1 MQTSEH
7 GCHTRQP
14 AQTPDFGLS
23 GFALRGGLWNSERD
37 DFISLTDI
45 AKLKDSDNPRYIIQ
59 NWLRNR
65 NTIEFLGVWESL
77 YNPSFNRVEFD
88 AFRSQAGLNSFVMT
102 PQKWVESTGAIGI
115 ISKAGRYGGT
125 YAHKEIAFEFASWIF
140 VEFKLYLVKE
150 FERLKTEEMKQFG
163 WDIKRNLAKINYRIH
178 TDAIKENLI
187 PPELSAKQIS
197 MVYASEADVLN
208 MALFGM
214 TAKQWRDSHPDLK
227 GNIRDYANVSQLVC
241 LSNLENLNAVFINE
255 GMSQAERLTKLN
267 AIAISQMEILTQDH
281 RIEAL
286 EAHSED
292 LSPME

>member
-1 MQTSEH
+1 MDKLVVKGAEISVQ
-7 GCHTRQP
+7 
-14 AQTPDFGLS
+14 
-23 GFALRGGLWNSERD
+23 WNPERD

-102 PQKWVESTGAIGI
+102 PQKWVESTRAIGI

-125 YAHKEIAFEFASWIF
+125 YAHKEIAFEFASWIS

-150 FERLKTEEMKQFG
+150 FERLKTEEMKQLG
-163 WDIKRNLAKINYRIH
+163 WDIKRNLVKINYRIH

-187 PPELSAKQIS
+187 PPELSAKQVS

-241 LSNLENLNAVFINE
+241 LSNLENLNAVFISE
-255 GMSQAERLTKLN
+255 GMSQAERLAKLN

-286 EAHSED
+286 EAHSGEP
-292 LSPME
+292 SPME

>member
-1 MQTSEH
+1 MDKLVVKGAEISVQ
-7 GCHTRQP
+7 
-14 AQTPDFGLS
+14 
-23 GFALRGGLWNSERD
+23 WNSERD

-45 AKLKDSDNPRYIIQ
+45 AKLKDSDNPRYSIQ

-102 PQKWVESTGAIGI
+102 PQKWVEATGAIGI
-115 ISKAGRYGGT
+115 VSKAGRYGGT
-125 YAHKEIAFEFASWIF
+125 YAHKEIAFEFASWIS

-150 FERLKTEEMKQFG
+150 FERLKTEEMKQLG

-187 PPELSAKQIS
+187 PPELSAKQVS

-286 EAHSED
+286 EAHSGEP
-292 LSPME
+292 SPME